1 MSRYLILIILN
12 TPIVIAGL
20 LNALVDYKTK
30 KFPRNKFI
38 IQIFIWLFI
47 FASIASTKLI
57 YDSLFSNHLTA
68 TEPLSLFD
76 VIEITGIILVLFMA
90 NRSRI
95 KLEALERRVNNLHQ
109 ELSIRLSED
118 EKNRL

>member
-30 KFPRNKFI
+30 KFPRKKFI
-38 IQIFIWLFI
+38 IQLSIWLVI
-47 FASIASTKLI
+47 FLGIASTKFI

-90 NRSRI
+90 NRTRI
-95 KLEALERRVNNLHQ
+95 KLETLERRVNNLHK
-109 ELSIRLSED
+109 ELSIRLSKDE
-118 EKNRL
+118 EKN